1 MDLAGCPTDCMD
13 LADCPTDCMDL
24 ADCPMDCMDLA
35 DCPMDCMDL
44 NDRPT
49 DCMVLNDRPTDC
61 MDLVDLHYIIET
73 ISKIIFQRMKATLY
87 YKLLKTLV
95 VTVVLNLHIEHG
107 YQFYVLQAC
116 D

>member
-1 MDLAGCPTDCMD
+1 
-13 LADCPTDCMDL
+13 
-24 ADCPMDCMDLA
+24 
-35 DCPMDCMDL
+35 
-44 NDRPT
+44 
-49 DCMVLNDRPTDC
+49 
-61 MDLVDLHYIIET
+61 
-73 ISKIIFQRMKATLY
+73 MKATLY